1 MKELYKVLK
10 DHKNQHMENLVLS
23 SYRHCY
29 RQEAR
34 KVMGNDSDF
43 IDTQDLE
50 ECGKE
55 NVVRVTI
62 MNKKFEP
69 SLASAVER
77 LIEAKLQID
86 KFGFTVSGIT
96 AQPPSPMVQNDEK
109 RFSDKLTILVNDIS
123 IAMEKLN
130 YATYRGKVYKKES
143 RAKYTFSYRC
153 EARAFVNT
161 LATNELFKPRLIRE
175 MRRVVELLGDPFCEL
190 FRPLSIDYDLIEVNQ
205 GVCWSLKERS
215 FVKDAI
221 QEDKIGKVSPRAFSP
236 FDSTQEPDPKY
247 FRQILENSLSPEE
260 QSNFCEDFLKLLSY
274 NKKKHKDKVPCLV
287 GDANS
292 GKTSLFFPILGL
304 VHHGN
309 VATVTKQ
316 RAFNKSMISKFT
328 EVIFIDEAT
337 ESTLDMDDWKTLTQG
352 GYSAHDVKYQAAKSF
367 INRCPMI
374 ITSQRKLDFGPS
386 DQPAMDRR
394 LSTYEFRSLPNP
406 QKSAA
411 TWLRNHPMD
420 CVLWA
425 TEKAK
430 TCTRKDDGGEDP
442 IETDEE
448 QSLFEDGIL
457 QEKEKEELRA
467 LCLDEGA
474 DDTSDQCAKEGE
486 TLQDTASVTESE
498 PDFCSQSGDILDV
511 LENKLGTLTPES
523 LQHRMMTHLLETEQ
537 AKQQRRV
544 LFEQERYAQ
553 RKAWLKEKGVSSQN
567 AELLPE
573 DCNEPTPSPI
583 ARDLERFARARTVA
597 EQDTRRQAAVKAFQG
612 AWLKETEKELQ
623 DCVRRLHSTQ
633 HPSTRHSLE
642 AYREVLEDKLKNH
655 HKNLGTLGSKEAL
668 EERRRT
674 CVSLGLLDRGHQH
687 LVKCVFEALPTKE
700 ELGVWP
706 TSSEQKARGT
716 QAGPASESDDER
728 SLFITPIPRAT
739 PVTSSSSR
747 SSNVDDLAIS
757 EALMRNST
765 RSTRKRP
772 MRRPHSQANEKRPR
786 KTLFNYFSQK

>member
-10 DHKNQHMENLVLS
+10 DYKSQHMESLVLS

-34 KVMGNDSDF
+34 KVMENDSDF

-337 ESTLDMDDWKTLTQG
+337 ECTLDMDDWKTLTQG

-394 LSTYEFRSLPNP
+394 LSTHEFRSLPNP

-457 QEKEKEELRA
+457 QEK
-467 LCLDEGA
+467 
-474 DDTSDQCAKEGE
+474 
-486 TLQDTASVTESE
+486 
-498 PDFCSQSGDILDV
+498 
-511 LENKLGTLTPES
+511 
-523 LQHRMMTHLLETEQ
+523 
-537 AKQQRRV
+537 
-544 LFEQERYAQ
+544 
-553 RKAWLKEKGVSSQN
+553 
-567 AELLPE
+567 
-573 DCNEPTPSPI
+573 
-583 ARDLERFARARTVA
+583 
-597 EQDTRRQAAVKAFQG
+597 
-612 AWLKETEKELQ
+612 
-623 DCVRRLHSTQ
+623 
-633 HPSTRHSLE
+633 
-642 AYREVLEDKLKNH
+642 
-655 HKNLGTLGSKEAL
+655 
-668 EERRRT
+668 
-674 CVSLGLLDRGHQH
+674 
-687 LVKCVFEALPTKE
+687 
-700 ELGVWP
+700 
-706 TSSEQKARGT
+706 
-716 QAGPASESDDER
+716 
-728 SLFITPIPRAT
+728 
-739 PVTSSSSR
+739 
-747 SSNVDDLAIS
+747 
-757 EALMRNST
+757 
-765 RSTRKRP
+765 
-772 MRRPHSQANEKRPR
+772 
-786 KTLFNYFSQK
+786 

>member
-1 MKELYKVLK
+1 MKELYKVFK
-10 DHKNQHMENLVLS
+10 DHKNQHMQDLVLS

-29 RQEAR
+29 KQEAR
-34 KVMGNDSDF
+34 KVIGDD
-43 IDTQDLE
+43 IDLISTQELV

-62 MNKKFEP
+62 INKKFQS
-69 SLASAVER
+69 SLASAIER

-86 KFGFTVSGIT
+86 KFGFTASSIA

-143 RAKYTFSYRC
+143 RARYTFSYRC
-153 EARAFVNT
+153 EARTFVNT
-161 LATNELFKPRLIRE
+161 LATNEFFKPRLIRD
-175 MRRVVELLGDPFCEL
+175 MRKVVELLADPYCEL
-190 FRPLSIDYDLIEVNQ
+190 FRPLAIDYDLIEVNQ
-205 GVCWSLKERS
+205 GVCWSLKERA
-215 FVKDAI
+215 FVKGAI
-221 QEDKIGKVSPRAFSP
+221 QEDKIGKVSPRAYSP
-236 FDSTQEPDPKY
+236 FDSTEEPDPKY
-247 FRQILENSLSPEE
+247 FRQILENSPSPEE

-292 GKTSLFFPILGL
+292 GKISLFFPILGL

-316 RAFNKSMISKFT
+316 RAFNKPMISKFT

-337 ESTLDMDDWKTLTQG
+337 ESTLDIDDWKTLTQG

-374 ITSQRKLDFGPS
+374 ITSQRKLDFDPS

-430 TCTRKDDGGEDP
+430 TRRHNDEEDSV
-442 IETDEE
+442 ETDKE
-448 QSLFEDGIL
+448 QSFFEDGIL
-457 QEKEKEELRA
+457 QEKEKDELRA
-467 LCLDEGA
+467 LCLDEKSDHA
-474 DDTSDQCAKEGE
+474 SDQSTKEDE
-486 TLQDTASVTESE
+486 IPQDATQVAEIES
-498 PDFCSQSGDILDV
+498 DSCSQSDDIVDIL
-511 LENKLGTLTPES
+511 ENQLGTLRPES
-523 LQHRMMTHLLETEQ
+523 LQHRMMTHMLETEQ

-544 LFEQERYAQ
+544 LFEKERYAQ
-553 RKAWLKEKGVSSQN
+553 RKAWLKDKGVSSQN
-567 AELLPE
+567 AELLPVE
-573 DCNEPTPSPI
+573 SDEPTPSPI
-583 ARDLERFARARTVA
+583 ARDLERFAHARAVA
-597 EQDTRRQAAVKAFQG
+597 EQDARRQAARKVFEG
-612 AWLKETEKELQ
+612 AWLKETEKELH
-623 DCVRRLHSTQ
+623 DCVRRFLCIQ
-633 HPSTRHSLE
+633 HPPTRHSLE

-687 LVKCVFEALPTKE
+687 LVKCVFEALPTEE
-700 ELGVWP
+700 ELGPLP
-706 TSSEQKARGT
+706 TSSQRKAGGA
-716 QAGPASESDDER
+716 QAGTASESDEEG
-728 SLFITPIPRAT
+728 SLFITPLPRVA
-739 PVTSSSSR
+739 PLNSPSSA
-747 SSNVDDLAIS
+747 SSNAHDLAVS
-757 EALMRNST
+757 EDLMHKST
-765 RSTRKRP
+765 CSKRKRSKS
-772 MRRPHSQANEKRPR
+772 RACSQAVEKRPR
-786 KTLFNYFSQK
+786 KTLLNYFSQK

>member
-10 DHKNQHMENLVLS
+10 DHKNQHMQDLVLS

-29 RQEAR
+29 KQEAR
-34 KVMGNDSDF
+34 KVIGDDINLIS
-43 IDTQDLE
+43 TQELE
-50 ECGKE
+50 ECGHE

-62 MNKKFEP
+62 NNKKFQS
-69 SLASAVER
+69 SLASAIER

-86 KFGFTVSGIT
+86 KFGFTASSIA

-130 YATYRGKVYKKES
+130 CATYRGKVYKKES
-143 RAKYTFSYRC
+143 RAKYTFPYRC

-161 LATNELFKPRLIRE
+161 LATNEFFKPRLIRE
-175 MRRVVELLGDPFCEL
+175 MRKVVELLADPYCEL
-190 FRPLSIDYDLIEVNQ
+190 FRPLAIDYDLIEVNQ

-221 QEDKIGKVSPRAFSP
+221 QEQKIGKVSPRAFSP

-316 RAFNKSMISKFT
+316 RAFNKSMICKFT

-337 ESTLDMDDWKTLTQG
+337 ESTLEIDDWKTLTQG

-367 INRCPMI
+367 INRCPML

-394 LSTYEFRSLPNP
+394 LSTYEFRNLPSH

-411 TWLRNHPMD
+411 TWLRSHPMD

-430 TCTRKDDGGEDP
+430 TARRDDEEDP
-442 IETDEE
+442 VETDEE
-448 QSLFEDGIL
+448 QSFFEDGIL
-457 QEKEKEELRA
+457 QEKEKDELRA
-467 LCLDEGA
+467 LCLDEGSDHA
-474 DDTSDQCAKEGE
+474 SDQSAKEDE
-486 TLQDTASVTESE
+486 IPQDTAQVTDSE
-498 PDFCSQSGDILDV
+498 CSQSSDILDI
-511 LENKLGTLTPES
+511 LENQLQTLTPES
-523 LQHRMMTHLLETEQ
+523 LQHRMMTHMLETEQ
-537 AKQQRRV
+537 AKQQSRV

-553 RKAWLKEKGVSSQN
+553 RKAWLKDRGVSSQN

-573 DCNEPTPSPI
+573 ESDEATPSPI
-583 ARDLERFARARTVA
+583 ARDLERFERARTVA
-597 EQDTRRQAAVKAFQG
+597 EQDARRQAARKAFEG
-612 AWLKETEKELQ
+612 AWLQKKEKELQ
-623 DCVRRLHSTQ
+623 DCVRRLHTTQ
-633 HPSTRHSLE
+633 HPSTRNALE
-642 AYREVLEDKLKNH
+642 AYRELVEDKLKNH

-674 CVSLGLLDRGHQH
+674 CISLGLLDRRHQH

-700 ELGVWP
+700 LGLALP
-706 TSSEQKARGT
+706 TSSQQKAGGA
-716 QAGPASESDDER
+716 QAGTASDSDDES
-728 SLFITPIPRAT
+728 SLFVTPLPRAA
-739 PVTSSSSR
+739 PQNSPR
-747 SSNVDDLAIS
+747 SSASSNAHDLAVS
-757 EALMRNST
+757 EDLMRNST
-765 RSTRKRP
+765 RSTRKRSKP
-772 MRRPHSQANEKRPR
+772 RAPSQVSTKRPR
-786 KTLFNYFSQK
+786 KTLLNYFSQN

>member
-10 DHKNQHMENLVLS
+10 DHKNQHMQDLVLS

-29 RQEAR
+29 KQEAR
-34 KVMGNDSDF
+34 KVIGNDSDF

-62 MNKKFEP
+62 INKKFES
-69 SLASAVER
+69 SLGSAIER

-86 KFGFTVSGIT
+86 KFGFTASSIT

-175 MRRVVELLGDPFCEL
+175 MRRVVDLLSDPYCEL
-190 FRPLSIDYDLIEVNQ
+190 FRPLAIDYDLIEVNQ

-215 FVKDAI
+215 FVRDAI

-260 QSNFCEDFLKLLSY
+260 QSSFCEDFLKLLNY
-274 NKKKHKDKVPCLV
+274 QKKKHKDKVPCLV

-337 ESTLDMDDWKTLTQG
+337 ESTLDIDDWKTLTQG

-411 TWLRNHPMD
+411 TWLRSHPMD

-430 TCTRKDDGGEDP
+430 TCTREYDGGEDP

-448 QSLFEDGIL
+448 QSFFEDGIL

-467 LCLDEGA
+467 LCLVEGA
-474 DDTSDQCAKEGE
+474 DDTSDQFAKEGE
-486 TLQDTASVTESE
+486 TLQDTAPVTESE
-498 PDFCSQSGDILDV
+498 PEFCSQSGDIVDI
-511 LENKLGTLTPES
+511 LENQLCTLRPES
-523 LQHRMMTHLLETEQ
+523 LQHRMMTHMLETEQ
-537 AKQQRRV
+537 AKQQRQV

-553 RKAWLKEKGVSSQN
+553 RKAWLKERGVSSQN
-567 AELLPE
+567 AELLPK
-573 DCNEPTPSPI
+573 DSDEPTPSPI

-597 EQDTRRQAAVKAFQG
+597 EQDTRRQAARKAFEG

-633 HPSTRHSLE
+633 NPSTRNSLE

-655 HKNLGTLGSKEAL
+655 HKNLGMLGSEEAL

-687 LVKCVFEALPTKE
+687 LVKSVFEALPTKE
-700 ELGVWP
+700 ELGFLP
-706 TSSEQKARGT
+706 TSSQQKVGGT
-716 QAGPASESDDER
+716 QAGTASESEDEG
-728 SLFITPIPRAT
+728 SLFITPQPRAA
-739 PVTSSSSR
+739 PPASPSPR
-747 SSNVDDLAIS
+747 ESSNVDDLAMS

-765 RSTRKRP
+765 RSMRKRP
-772 MRRPHSQANEKRPR
+772 MRRPHSQERPR
-786 KTLFNYFSQK
+786 KTLLNYFSQK

>member
-10 DHKNQHMENLVLS
+10 DHKNQHMQDLVLS

-29 RQEAR
+29 KQEAR
-34 KVMGNDSDF
+34 KVSGDDVDF
-43 IDTQDLE
+43 ISTQELE

-62 MNKKFEP
+62 INKKFQ
-69 SLASAVER
+69 SALTSAIER

-86 KFGFTVSGIT
+86 KFGFTASSIAVH
-96 AQPPSPMVQNDEK
+96 PPNPVVQNDEK
-109 RFSDKLTILVNDIS
+109 RFSDKLTVLVNDIS
-123 IAMEKLN
+123 IAMEKLD

-161 LATNELFKPRLIRE
+161 LATNEFFKPRLIRE
-175 MRRVVELLGDPFCEL
+175 MRKVVELLADPYCEL
-190 FRPLSIDYDLIEVNQ
+190 FRPLAIDYDLIEVNQ

-236 FDSTQEPDPKY
+236 FDSTKEPDPKY

-337 ESTLDMDDWKTLTQG
+337 ESTLDLDDWKTLTQG
-352 GYSAHDVKYQAAKSF
+352 GFSAHDVKYQAAKSF

-430 TCTRKDDGGEDP
+430 TRRRDDGEEDP
-442 IETDEE
+442 VETDEE
-448 QSLFEDGIL
+448 QSFFEDGIL
-457 QEKEKEELRA
+457 QDKEKDELRA

-474 DDTSDQCAKEGE
+474 DDTGDQSAKTDE
-486 TLQDTASVTESE
+486 TPQDATQVTESE
-498 PDFCSQSGDILDV
+498 SDFCSQSGDIVDI
-511 LENKLGTLTPES
+511 LENQLATLKPES
-523 LQHRMMTHLLETEQ
+523 LQHRMIAHMLETEQ

-544 LFEQERYAQ
+544 LFEQERYAR
-553 RKAWLKEKGVSSQN
+553 RKAWLKDRGVSSQN

-573 DCNEPTPSPI
+573 ESDEPMPSPI
-583 ARDLERFARARTVA
+583 ARDLERFTRARTVA
-597 EQDTRRQAAVKAFQG
+597 EQDTRREAARKAFEG

-633 HPSTRHSLE
+633 HPPTRASLE

-674 CVSLGLLDRGHQH
+674 CVALGLLDRRHQH

-700 ELGVWP
+700 ELGPLP
-706 TSSEQKARGT
+706 TSSRQEAGGT
-716 QAGPASESDDER
+716 QAGTASESDDER
-728 SLFITPIPRAT
+728 SLFITPLPMAA
-739 PVTSSSSR
+739 PALTSPSR
-747 SSNVDDLAIS
+747 PSSNLHDLAVS
-757 EALMRNST
+757 GELMRNST
-765 RSTRKRP
+765 SSTRKRSK
-772 MRRPHSQANEKRPR
+772 RRAHSQVGEKRPR
-786 KTLFNYFSQK
+786 KTLLNYFSQK